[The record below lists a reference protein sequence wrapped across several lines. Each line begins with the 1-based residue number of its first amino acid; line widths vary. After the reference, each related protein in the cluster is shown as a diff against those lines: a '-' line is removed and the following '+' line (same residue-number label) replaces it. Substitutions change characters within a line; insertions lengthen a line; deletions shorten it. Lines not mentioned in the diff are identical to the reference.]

1 MTVAKSTLTSKGQV
15 TVPAQVRAALGIH
28 AGDHLL
34 WSTRDDGVIEVR
46 RARARSLDDLV
57 GMLGEAPRH
66 VTTDELDDALRE
78 RFAQEAAVISGAHET
93 PQ

>member
-15 TVPAQVRAALGIH
+15 TVPRQVREALGIH

-46 RARARSLDDLV
+46 RARARTLDDLV

-66 VTTDELDDALRE
+66 LTIEELDEALHE
-78 RFAQEAAVISGAHET
+78 RFAREASE
-93 PQ
+93 